1 MHTLQLDDRELMLAM
16 DALRS
21 HVFTCK
27 KQAETQPAGFQ
38 RYADDWLN
46 EGQRAEALRLKLLM
60 ADTPPARYVVEQFD
74 GASYQVTDTE
84 AKVEICTTTEFE
96 HASMLE
102 TTDAKARAESIAKA
116 LNATRYEYKP
126 KYS

>member
-1 MHTLQLDDRELMLAM
+1 MHTIQLEDRDLLLVM
-16 DALRS
+16 DALRT
-21 HVFTCK
+21 HTFNCE
-27 KQAETQPAGFQ
+27 KQAETQPVGYQ
-38 RYADDWLN
+38 RYADDWRA
-46 EGQRAEALRLKLLM
+46 EGKRAEALRLKLLM

-74 GASYQVTDTE
+74 KCSYQVTDTE

-102 TTDAKARAESIAKA
+102 TTDAKDRAESIAKA
-116 LNATRYEYKP
+116 LNAVRYEYKP